1 MVITSTVIST
11 AVAVIF
17 IILLF
22 AYIIWLRHQLR
33 NVILTNNGLYTK
45 LEEVSVDRDR
55 LLTALDNKIN
65 KNKEVED
72 MISSADNLSNAQK
85 VYMISRLK

>member
-1 MVITSTVIST
+1 MVVTSTVIST

-22 AYIIWLRHQLR
+22 AYIIWLRYQLR
-33 NVILTNNGLYTK
+33 NVILTNNGLYSK

-55 LLTALDNKIN
+55 LLAALDNKII

-72 MISSADNLSNAQK
+72 MISSADNLSKAQK

>member
-33 NVILTNNGLYTK
+33 NVILTNNGLYSK
-45 LEEVSVDRDR
+45 LEEVSIDRDR

>member
-1 MVITSTVIST
+1 MVVTSTVIST

-22 AYIIWLRHQLR
+22 AYIIWLRYQLR
-33 NVILTNNGLYTK
+33 NVILTNNGLYSK

-55 LLTALDNKIN
+55 LLAALDNKII

-72 MISSADNLSNAQK
+72 MISSAESLSNAQK
-85 VYMISRLK
+85 VYIISRLK

>member
-1 MVITSTVIST
+1 MVVTSAVIST
-11 AVAVIF
+11 AVAVTF

-22 AYIIWLRHQLR
+22 AYIIWLRYQLR
-33 NVILTNNGLYTK
+33 NVILTNNGLYSK

-55 LLTALDNKIN
+55 LLAALDNKII

>member
-33 NVILTNNGLYTK
+33 NVILTNNGLYSK
-45 LEEVSVDRDR
+45 LEEVSIDRDR
-55 LLTALDNKIN
+55 LLTVLDNKIN

>member
-1 MVITSTVIST
+1 MVVTSTVIST

-22 AYIIWLRHQLR
+22 AYIIWLRYQLR
-33 NVILTNNGLYTK
+33 NVILTNNGLYSK

-55 LLTALDNKIN
+55 LLTALDNKIT

>member
-1 MVITSTVIST
+1 MVVTSTVIST

-22 AYIIWLRHQLR
+22 AYIIWLRYQLR
-33 NVILTNNGLYTK
+33 NVILTNNGLYSK

-55 LLTALDNKIN
+55 LLNALDNKII

>member
-1 MVITSTVIST
+1 MVVTSTVIST

-22 AYIIWLRHQLR
+22 AYIIWLRYQLR
-33 NVILTNNGLYTK
+33 NVILTNNGLYSK
-45 LEEVSVDRDR
+45 LEEVGVDRDR
-55 LLTALDNKIN
+55 LLAALDNKII

-72 MISSADNLSNAQK
+72 MISSAENLSNAQK

>member
-1 MVITSTVIST
+1 MVVTSTVIST

-22 AYIIWLRHQLR
+22 AYIIWLRYQLR

-55 LLTALDNKIN
+55 LLAALDNKII

-72 MISSADNLSNAQK
+72 MISSAENLSNAQK

>member
-1 MVITSTVIST
+1 MVVTSAVIST

-22 AYIIWLRHQLR
+22 AYIIWLRYQLR
-33 NVILTNNGLYTK
+33 NIILTNNGLYSK

-55 LLTALDNKIN
+55 LLAALDNKII

>member
-1 MVITSTVIST
+1 MVVTSTVIST

-22 AYIIWLRHQLR
+22 AYIIWLRYQLR
-33 NVILTNNGLYTK
+33 NVILTNNGLYSK

-55 LLTALDNKIN
+55 LLAALDNKII

>member
-1 MVITSTVIST
+1 MVVTSTVIST
-11 AVAVIF
+11 AIAVIF

-22 AYIIWLRHQLR
+22 AYIIWLRYQLR
-33 NVILTNNGLYTK
+33 NVILTNNGLYSK
-45 LEEVSVDRDR
+45 LEEVSTDRDR
-55 LLTALDNKIN
+55 LLAALDNKII

-72 MISSADNLSNAQK
+72 IISSADNLSNAQK

>member
-1 MVITSTVIST
+1 MVVTSAVIST

-22 AYIIWLRHQLR
+22 AYIIWLRYQLR
-33 NVILTNNGLYTK
+33 NIILTNNGLYSK

-55 LLTALDNKIN
+55 LLAALDNKII

-72 MISSADNLSNAQK
+72 MVSSADNLSNAQK
-85 VYMISRLK
+85 VYIISRLK

>member
-1 MVITSTVIST
+1 MVVTSTVIST

-22 AYIIWLRHQLR
+22 AYIIWLRYQLR
-33 NVILTNNGLYTK
+33 NVILTNNGLYSK
-45 LEEVSVDRDR
+45 LEEVGTDRDR
-55 LLTALDNKIN
+55 LLAALDNKIV

-72 MISSADNLSNAQK
+72 MISSAENLSNAQK
-85 VYMISRLK
+85 VYIISRLK

>member
-1 MVITSTVIST
+1 MVVTSTVIST

-17 IILLF
+17 IVLLF
-22 AYIIWLRHQLR
+22 AYIIWLRYQLR
-33 NVILTNNGLYTK
+33 NVILTNNGLYSK
-45 LEEVSVDRDR
+45 LEEVSMDRDR
-55 LLTALDNKIN
+55 LLTALDNKII

>member
-1 MVITSTVIST
+1 MVVTSTVIST

-22 AYIIWLRHQLR
+22 TYIIWLRYQLR
-33 NVILTNNGLYTK
+33 NVILTNNGLYSK

-55 LLTALDNKIN
+55 LLAALDNKIL

>member
-1 MVITSTVIST
+1 MVVTSTVIST

-22 AYIIWLRHQLR
+22 AYIIWLRYQLR
-33 NVILTNNGLYTK
+33 NVILTNNGLYSK

-55 LLTALDNKIN
+55 LLAALDNKII

-85 VYMISRLK
+85 VYIISRLK

>member
-1 MVITSTVIST
+1 MVVTSTVIST

-22 AYIIWLRHQLR
+22 AYIIWLRYQLR
-33 NVILTNNGLYTK
+33 NVILTNNGLYSK

-55 LLTALDNKIN
+55 LLTALDNKIT

-85 VYMISRLK
+85 VYIISRLK

>member
-1 MVITSTVIST
+1 MVITSAVIST

-22 AYIIWLRHQLR
+22 AYIIWLRYQLR
-33 NVILTNNGLYTK
+33 NVILTNNGLYSK

-55 LLTALDNKIN
+55 LLAALDNKII

-72 MISSADNLSNAQK
+72 VISSADNLSNAQK

>member
-1 MVITSTVIST
+1 MVVTSTVIST

-55 LLTALDNKIN
+55 LLTALDNKII

>member
-1 MVITSTVIST
+1 MVVTSTVIST

-22 AYIIWLRHQLR
+22 AYIIWLRYQLR
-33 NVILTNNGLYTK
+33 NVILTNNGLYSK

-55 LLTALDNKIN
+55 LLTALDNKII

>member
-1 MVITSTVIST
+1 MVVTSAVIST

-22 AYIIWLRHQLR
+22 AYIIWLRYQLR
-33 NVILTNNGLYTK
+33 NVILTNNGLYSK

-55 LLTALDNKIN
+55 LLAALDNKII

>member
-1 MVITSTVIST
+1 MVVTSAVIST

-22 AYIIWLRHQLR
+22 AYIIWLRYQLR
-33 NVILTNNGLYTK
+33 NVILTNNGLYSK

-55 LLTALDNKIN
+55 LLTALDNKII

>member
-1 MVITSTVIST
+1 MVVTSTVIST
-11 AVAVIF
+11 EVAVIF

-22 AYIIWLRHQLR
+22 AYIIWLRYQLR
-33 NVILTNNGLYTK
+33 NVILTNNGLYSK

-55 LLTALDNKIN
+55 LLAALDNKII

-72 MISSADNLSNAQK
+72 MISSAENLSNAQK
-85 VYMISRLK
+85 VYIISRLK

>member
-1 MVITSTVIST
+1 MVVTSTVIST

-22 AYIIWLRHQLR
+22 AYIIWLRYQLR
-33 NVILTNNGLYTK
+33 NVILTNNGLYSK
-45 LEEVSVDRDR
+45 LEEVSIDRDR
-55 LLTALDNKIN
+55 LLAALDNKII
-65 KNKEVED
+65 KNKEVEN

>member
-1 MVITSTVIST
+1 MVVTSTVIST

-22 AYIIWLRHQLR
+22 AYIIWLRYQLR
-33 NVILTNNGLYTK
+33 NVILTNNGLYSK
-45 LEEVSVDRDR
+45 LEEVGTDRDR
-55 LLTALDNKIN
+55 LLAALDNKII

-72 MISSADNLSNAQK
+72 MISSAENLSNAQK

>member
-1 MVITSTVIST
+1 MVVTSTVIST

-22 AYIIWLRHQLR
+22 AYIIWLRYQLR
-33 NVILTNNGLYTK
+33 NVILTNNGLYSK
-45 LEEVSVDRDR
+45 LEEVSIDRDR
-55 LLTALDNKIN
+55 LLAALDNKII

>member
-1 MVITSTVIST
+1 MVVTSTVIST

-22 AYIIWLRHQLR
+22 AYIIWLRYQLR
-33 NVILTNNGLYTK
+33 NVILTNNGLYSK

-55 LLTALDNKIN
+55 LLAALDNKIV

-72 MISSADNLSNAQK
+72 MISSAENLSNAQK
-85 VYMISRLK
+85 VYIISRLK

>member
-1 MVITSTVIST
+1 MVVTSTVIST

-22 AYIIWLRHQLR
+22 AYIIWLRYQLR
-33 NVILTNNGLYTK
+33 NVILTNNGLYSK
-45 LEEVSVDRDR
+45 LEEVGTDRDR
-55 LLTALDNKIN
+55 LLTALDNKII

>member
-1 MVITSTVIST
+1 MIVTSTVIST

-22 AYIIWLRHQLR
+22 VYIIWLRYQLR
-33 NVILTNNGLYTK
+33 NVILTNNGLYSK

-55 LLTALDNKIN
+55 LLAALDNKII

-72 MISSADNLSNAQK
+72 IISSADNLSNAQK
-85 VYMISRLK
+85 VYIISRLK

>member
-1 MVITSTVIST
+1 MVVTSTVIST

-22 AYIIWLRHQLR
+22 AYIIWLRYQLR
-33 NVILTNNGLYTK
+33 NVILTNNGLYSK

>member
-1 MVITSTVIST
+1 MVVTSTVIST

-22 AYIIWLRHQLR
+22 AYIIWLRYQLR
-33 NVILTNNGLYTK
+33 NVILTNNGLYSK

-65 KNKEVED
+65 KNKKVED

>member
-1 MVITSTVIST
+1 MVVTSTVIST

-22 AYIIWLRHQLR
+22 AYIIWLRYQLR
-33 NVILTNNGLYTK
+33 NVILTNNGLYSK

-55 LLTALDNKIN
+55 LLAALDNKII

-72 MISSADNLSNAQK
+72 MISSAENLSNAQK

>member
-1 MVITSTVIST
+1 MVVTSTVIST

>member
-1 MVITSTVIST
+1 MVVTSTVVST

-22 AYIIWLRHQLR
+22 AYIIWLRYQLR
-33 NVILTNNGLYTK
+33 NVILTNNGLYSK

-55 LLTALDNKIN
+55 LLAALDNKII

>member
-1 MVITSTVIST
+1 MVVTSTVIST

-45 LEEVSVDRDR
+45 LEEISVDRDR